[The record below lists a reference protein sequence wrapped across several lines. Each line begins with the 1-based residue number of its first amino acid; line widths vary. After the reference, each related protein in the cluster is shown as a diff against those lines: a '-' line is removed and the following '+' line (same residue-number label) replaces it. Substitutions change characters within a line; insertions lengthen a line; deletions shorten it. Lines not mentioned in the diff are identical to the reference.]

1 MTDRL
6 LALWRSDLTIAR
18 ALRAALYTAVSYVG
32 GVTLGA
38 TDEGDLD
45 AVVDAFTGSI
55 DRGAVTAI
63 GAFLLAAGV
72 TRARIRAGVAN
83 GQA

>member
-1 MTDRL
+1 MSSRI

-18 ALRAALYTAVSYVG
+18 ALRSAIYTFVAYVG

-38 TDEGDLD
+38 TDEGSLD
-45 AVVDAFTGSI
+45 DVADAFVGSL

-63 GAFLLAAGV
+63 GALLLAAGV
-72 TRARIRAGVAN
+72 TKARIRAGVAD
-83 GQA
+83 GKA